1 MEDRQYVSTIS
12 IKEDVIWLNVSI
24 LVKYVIETRVD
35 DRIDWKIIVVL
46 GLLFPPAENKRDQLW
61 RILRNSFIF

>member
-1 MEDRQYVSTIS
+1 MEDPHDS

-35 DRIDWKIIVVL
+35 DRIDWKIIAVL
-46 GLLFPPAENKRDQLW
+46 GLPFPSTENKRDQLW
-61 RILRNSFIF
+61 RILRN

>member
-24 LVKYVIETRVD
+24 LVKYVIETRM
-35 DRIDWKIIVVL
+35 I
-46 GLLFPPAENKRDQLW
+46 GLIEK
-61 RILRNSFIF
+61 

>member
-1 MEDRQYVSTIS
+1 MENRQYDTIS
-12 IKEDVIWLNVSI
+12 IKEDVISLNVSI

-35 DRIDWKIIVVL
+35 DRIDWKIIAVL
-46 GLLFPPAENKRDQLW
+46 GLLFPPAESKRDQLW